1 MARHGRPQAL
11 VLGPRRLVGSRE
23 LTPAAARGVTMPLP
37 APGSSALRAGRLAH
51 AHTTPYQWSG
61 LAETGRGG
69 RCGRANERRA
79 RGAGAYGERRARGRW
94 SRPWFRAACGTG
106 LSDWRR
112 VMPPVPGFQRLR
124 RGRWGCGKAPPPC
137 ARGNAAEGGVGASGN

>member
-1 MARHGRPQAL
+1 M
-11 VLGPRRLVGSRE
+11 
-23 LTPAAARGVTMPLP
+23 P

-79 RGAGAYGERRARGRW
+79 RGAGAYGERRPPGAGLVVAAVVPR
-94 SRPWFRAACGTG
+94 RAWHWA
-106 LSDWRR
+106 
-112 VMPPVPGFQRLR
+112 Q
-124 RGRWGCGKAPPPC
+124 
-137 ARGNAAEGGVGASGN
+137 